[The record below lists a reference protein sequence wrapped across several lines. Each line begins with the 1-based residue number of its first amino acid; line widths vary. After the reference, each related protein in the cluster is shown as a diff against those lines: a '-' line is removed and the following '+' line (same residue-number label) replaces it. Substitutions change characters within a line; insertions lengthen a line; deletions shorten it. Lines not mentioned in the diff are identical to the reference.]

1 LSLRTHAATGCVGV
15 ILGAVV
21 VSLWGQRSL
30 VTESPAGWSAAGE
43 PRLATHVD
51 AAALEPSIRR
61 VVREELARHTSLW
74 AAAPVEPA
82 IATKA
87 TEAASPD
94 VVAQVARADAVL
106 AAAAARLTWT
116 EVDAREFRSAIA
128 GLPPTQRQELVLKF
142 AQAVNDQRIR
152 LETGETPF

>member
-1 LSLRTHAATGCVGV
+1 M
-15 ILGAVV
+15 
-21 VSLWGQRSL
+21 
-30 VTESPAGWSAAGE
+30 
-43 PRLATHVD
+43 

-61 VVREELARHTSLW
+61 VVREELARHVSML

-87 TEAASPD
+87 AEAASPD

-106 AAAAARLTWT
+106 AAATARLTWT